1 MTEIRSVGDFNLA
14 TAEIITSTGA
24 TINIKQNIAH
34 INLFEDIQRNSLAG
48 EILMQDSA
56 GFVSEAPIIG
66 QEYLRLKIQ
75 TPSLKNELDI
85 IDFTENVFIIN
96 SVQSRGETG
105 NNISVYLLSFSSSEI
120 VKNQRTKVAGSLSG
134 TYSDIVQ
141 QMMSRVNCQKRIY
154 IEPTR
159 GVKRIVAP
167 NIRPFDVVAMAL
179 KSASSA
185 VNENFSPS
193 YLFFETFKGYH
204 FRSLSSLYSQP
215 ISQTYT
221 TFTPGSQV
229 KKGIVD
235 IESELGNIIDYQIV
249 DNSNSLFN
257 STTGVLASRLLVHNI
272 YSKSFE
278 EYTYN
283 YFDNFDKEKHI
294 TSYHDKKQF
303 PIFSDVTVEKGGA
316 RSSDFPARTY
326 LTSISQGETDT
337 NNTTLDGTEP
347 FQAPDPQNT
356 LQERSSTVNQLEKGL
371 ILNISTHGNTSL
383 NAGDIVKLD
392 IPLTA
397 SIKTS
402 ENRKNDRFYQ
412 GVFLVKKIKH
422 EFDFG
427 AKKHES
433 ILTLVKDSLPEKLEG
448 PNDQFEPKPEKSPIV
463 ISDKESLY
471 PQIQLSGRPV
481 GYF

>member
-14 TAEIITSTGA
+14 TAEIITSAGIK
-24 TINIKQNIAH
+24 INIKSNIAH
-34 INLFEDIQRNSLAG
+34 INLFEDIQKNSLAG
-48 EILMQDSA
+48 EILIQDSA
-56 GFVSEAPIIG
+56 GYVSEAPIIG

-75 TPSLKNELDI
+75 TPSLRNELDI

-96 SVQSRGETG
+96 SVQSRGEAG

-120 VKNQRTKVAGSLSG
+120 VKNQRTKVTGSLSG

-154 IEPTR
+154 VEPTR
-159 GVKRIVAP
+159 GVKRIVSP
-167 NIRPFDVVAMAL
+167 NIRPFDVITMAL

-185 VNENFSPS
+185 INDNFSPS

-204 FRSLSSLYSQP
+204 FRSLASLYAQP

-221 TFTPGSQV
+221 SFVPGSQV
-229 KKGIVD
+229 NKGIVN
-235 IESELGNIIDYQIV
+235 IETELGNIIDYEIV

-283 YFDNFDKEKHI
+283 YFDSFGDEKHI
-294 TSYHDKKQF
+294 TSYHDGNQF
-303 PIFSDVTVEKGGA
+303 PIFSDVTIEKDGS

-326 LTSISQGETDT
+326 LTSISEGETDT

-356 LQERSSTVNQLEKGL
+356 LQERSSTTNQLEKGL

-397 SIKTS
+397 SIKTP

-412 GVFLVKKIKH
+412 GVFLVKRVKH

-427 AKKHES
+427 VKKHGS
-433 ILTLVKDSLPEKLEG
+433 ILTLAKDSLAEKLEG
-448 PNDQFEPKPEKSPIV
+448 PNDQFEPKPEKSPII
-463 ISDKESLY
+463 ISDKEILY
-471 PQIQLSGRPV
+471 PQL
-481 GYF
+481 

>member
-14 TAEIITSTGA
+14 TAEIITSAG
-24 TINIKQNIAH
+24 IKISIKSNIVH
-34 INLFEDIQRNSLAG
+34 INLFEDIQKNSLAG
-48 EILMQDSA
+48 EILIQDSA
-56 GFVSEAPIIG
+56 GYVSEAPIIG

-75 TPSLKNELDI
+75 TPSLRNELDI

-96 SVQSRGETG
+96 SVQSRGEAG
-105 NNISVYLLSFSSSEI
+105 NNVSVYLLSFSSSEI
-120 VKNQRTKVAGSLSG
+120 VKNQRTKVTGSLSG

-154 IEPTR
+154 VEPTR

-185 VNENFSPS
+185 INDNFSPS

-204 FRSLSSLYSQP
+204 FRSLASLYAQP

-221 TFTPGSQV
+221 SFVPGSQV
-229 KKGIVD
+229 NKGIVN
-235 IESELGNIIDYQIV
+235 IETELGNIIDYEIV

-294 TSYHDKKQF
+294 TSYHDKNQF

-337 NNTTLDGTEP
+337 NNTTTDGTEP
-347 FQAPDPQNT
+347 FHAPDPQNT

-412 GVFLVKKIKH
+412 GVFLVKRIKH

-427 AKKHES
+427 VKKHGS
-433 ILTLVKDSLPEKLEG
+433 ILTLVKDSLSEKLEG
-448 PNDQFEPKPEKSPIV
+448 PNDQFEPKPEKSPTI
-463 ISDKESLY
+463 ISDKETLY
-471 PQIQLSGRPV
+471 PQL
-481 GYF
+481 

>member
-1 MTEIRSVGDFNLA
+1 MADEIRSVGDFNLA
-14 TAEIITSTGA
+14 TAEIITSAGNK
-24 TINIKQNIAH
+24 INIEQNIIH
-34 INLFEDIQRNSLAG
+34 INLFEDIQKNSLTG
-48 EILMQDSA
+48 EIMLQDSA

-66 QEYLRLKIQ
+66 QEYLRLKIK
-75 TPSLKNELDI
+75 TSSLNNERDI
-85 IDFTENVFIIN
+85 IDFTKNVFIIN
-96 SVQSRGETG
+96 SIQNRTEEG
-105 NNISVYLLSFSSSEI
+105 NNVSLYLLTFSSSEI
-120 VKNQRTKVAGSLSG
+120 AKNQRTKITSSLNG
-134 TYSDIVQ
+134 TYSNIVK
-141 QMMSRVNCQKRIY
+141 QMLDKVNCQKKIFL
-154 IEPTR
+154 EPTR

-167 NIRPFDVVAMAL
+167 NIRPFDVIKMAL
-179 KSASSA
+179 SSSSSA
-185 VNENFSPS
+185 ISDNFSPS
-193 YLFFETFKGYH
+193 YLFFETFEGYH
-204 FRSLSSLYSQP
+204 FRSLASMYAQP

-221 TFTPGSQV
+221 TYVPGSKV
-229 KKGIVD
+229 DRGIVN
-235 IESELGNIIDYQIV
+235 IETELGNIIDYEIV

-257 STTGVLASRLLVHNI
+257 STTGVLASKLIVHNI

-283 YFDNFDKEKHI
+283 YFDNFNKEKHI

-303 PIFSDVTVEKGGA
+303 PIFSDVTIEKDGA

-326 LTSISQGETDT
+326 LTSISQSETDT
-337 NNTTLDGTEP
+337 NNTTVDGTEP
-347 FQAPDPQNT
+347 YAAPDPQNT
-356 LQERSSTVNQLEKGL
+356 LQERSSTINQLEKGL

-412 GVFLVKKIKH
+412 GVFLIKKIKH

-427 AKKHES
+427 IKKHGS

-448 PNDQFEPKPEKSPIV
+448 PKDQYEPKPEKSPIV
-463 ISDKESLY
+463 ISDKEILF
-471 PQIQLSGRPV
+471 PDIN
-481 GYF
+481 

>member
-14 TAEIITSTGA
+14 TAEIITSAG
-24 TINIKQNIAH
+24 IKISIKSNIVH
-34 INLFEDIQRNSLAG
+34 INLFEDIQKNSLAG
-48 EILMQDSA
+48 EILIQDSA
-56 GFVSEAPIIG
+56 GYVSEAPIIG

-75 TPSLKNELDI
+75 TPSLRNELDI

-96 SVQSRGETG
+96 SVQSRGEAG
-105 NNISVYLLSFSSSEI
+105 NNVSVYLLSFSSSEI
-120 VKNQRTKVAGSLSG
+120 VKNQRTKVTGSLSG

-154 IEPTR
+154 VEPTR

-167 NIRPFDVVAMAL
+167 NIRPFEVVDMAL

-185 VNENFSPS
+185 INDNFSPS
-193 YLFFETFKGYH
+193 YLFFETIKGYH
-204 FRSLSSLYSQP
+204 FRSLASLYAQP

-221 TFTPGSQV
+221 SFVPGSQV
-229 KKGIVD
+229 NKGIVN
-235 IESELGNIIDYQIV
+235 IETELGNIIDYEIV

-294 TSYHDKKQF
+294 TSYHDKNQF

-337 NNTTLDGTEP
+337 NNTTTDGTEP
-347 FQAPDPQNT
+347 FHAPDPQNT

-412 GVFLVKKIKH
+412 GVFLVKRIKH

-427 AKKHES
+427 VKKHGS
-433 ILTLVKDSLPEKLEG
+433 ILTLVKDSLSEKLEG
-448 PNDQFEPKPEKSPIV
+448 PNEQFEPKPEKSPTI
-463 ISDKESLY
+463 ISDKETLY
-471 PQIQLSGRPV
+471 PQL
-481 GYF
+481 